1 MVGTDYSCP
10 RRIEDKLASCC
21 VYFLSSK
28 FFFASFFW
36 SFPYFGHIRNCLR
49 PSKLRRGL
57 ACLYYYYLYTYIY
70 IYIHATQKFLLI
82 FYNTKIIIDSP
93 IPANIDFWVLTSK
106 LPRFQQSA
114 SPLSGIIKEERNCQI
129 D

>member
-36 SFPYFGHIRNCLR
+36 SFLYFGHIRNCLR
-49 PSKLRRGL
+49 PSKLRCGL
-57 ACLYYYYLYTYIY
+57 ACLYHHYYLYTYI
-70 IYIHATQKFLLI
+70 HATATQKFLLI
-82 FYNTKIIIDSP
+82 FNNDSP
-93 IPANIDFWVLTSK
+93 IPVNIDF
-106 LPRFQQSA
+106 
-114 SPLSGIIKEERNCQI
+114 
-129 D
+129 